1 MCNKVYNSFS
11 FGHFLVDLIEHEL
24 YLGCIL
30 FVKPFSIFGWIKM
43 DHSYVFFLYD

>member
-11 FGHFLVDLIEHEL
+11 FSHFLVGLIEHEL

-30 FVKPFSIFGWIKM
+30 FLKPFTTIGWTKT
-43 DHSYVFFLYD
+43 DHSYVLFYL